1 LPEIDIAAVQRI
13 TGVNHMTLNGWIAR
27 QMIPGTAP
35 VDQGR
40 GRLFDLEQTLFIAV
54 MAQLTGIG
62 IDALFAKSAATA
74 CAKVDGAF
82 ERAGSKL
89 MLGRPRAA
97 NGPVGARTLDIV
109 DSPSLESLD
118 RYLDRFV
125 GGRPLTFLVIELDRL
140 GEEVR
145 KSFAAEAAAREQGF
159 VSGFRREDRK

>member
-40 GRLFDLEQTLFIAV
+40 GRLFDLGQTLFIAT
-54 MAQLTGIG
+54 MAQVTGTG

-74 CAKVDGAF
+74 CAKIDGVY

-89 MLGRPRAA
+89 ILGPRTA
-97 NGPVGARTLDIV
+97 NGPVGSRTLDII
-109 DSPSLESLD
+109 DTPSLESLD
-118 RYLDRFV
+118 RHLDRFTD
-125 GGRPLTFLVIELDRL
+125 GRPLTYLIIELDRL
-140 GEEVR
+140 GERVR
-145 KSFAAEAAAREQGF
+145 EAFAAEAAAREQGF
-159 VSGFRREDRK
+159 TSAFRREDRK